1 MGNIRSVFSRLGLD
15 VRIVPTSDDYL
26 ILLNAPASSSD
37 LEHLSHHIPKLIT
50 SLAQEYPDLHISA
63 GCGRPHP
70 GIRGIVQSDT
80 EARTALRT
88 ALLNQQ
94 TVLDFENLG
103 LLRLLYAA
111 DPEKETSLFVQEL
124 LGPLIETDYQKHTDL
139 LKTLDYY
146 FEYAGNV
153 KRISEEMFT
162 QIGRAHV

>member
-94 TVLDFENLG
+94 TVLDFEKSRSVTSFCT
-103 LLRLLYAA
+103 LRTQKKKPAY
-111 DPEKETSLFVQEL
+111 SSRNCF
-124 LGPLIETDYQKHTDL
+124 GPLIETDHQKHTDSLKDSGL
-139 LKTLDYY
+139 L
-146 FEYAGNV
+146 F
-153 KRISEEMFT
+153 
-162 QIGRAHV
+162 